1 MRKKVDR
8 KRKKI
13 LKTPLHLPSLLLKSR
28 MRQQRN
34 TAEENAAIGDSMDFR
49 IKKAE
54 FVTSAGKGSSY
65 PQSMRAEVAVV
76 GKSNVG
82 KSSLINSLCN
92 MNKLAKTSQKPG
104 KTRLINFFRI
114 NGDFMLV
121 DLPGYGFAKAS
132 KQEQAQWGE
141 LMENYLSSGRVKH
154 IFLLLDIRHEPTA
167 DDRQMFKYILYYAI
181 PYTLVAT
188 KADKL
193 AKSRRK
199 QAAIACAKLLGAP
212 PYAIAFSGETGD
224 GKQELLDRLEAVVY
238 GDEALE
244 DDQEEPRAEEPSG
257 AEE

>member
-1 MRKKVDR
+1 
-8 KRKKI
+8 
-13 LKTPLHLPSLLLKSR
+13 
-28 MRQQRN
+28 
-34 TAEENAAIGDSMDFR
+34 MDFK

-54 FVTSAGKGSSY
+54 FITSAGKGSKY
-65 PQSMRAEVAVV
+65 PEIMRSEVAIV

-104 KTRLINFFRI
+104 KTRLINFFCI
-114 NGDFMLV
+114 NGEFMLV

-141 LMENYLSSGRVKH
+141 LMESYLSSGRVKH
-154 IFLLLDIRHEPTA
+154 IFMLIDIRHEPTA
-167 DDRQMFKYILYYAI
+167 DDRQMFCYILYYAI

-199 QAAIACAKLLGAP
+199 QAANKCAKQLGAP
-212 PYAIAFSGETGD
+212 PYAIAYSCESGD
-224 GKQELLDRLEAVVY
+224 GKQELLTRLEAVVY
-238 GDEALE
+238 GNEPAEGNDDDPPGLSDEGGIE
-244 DDQEEPRAEEPSG
+244 
-257 AEE
+257 